1 MGEHFRAPEA
11 EDVTSSV
18 GRSLRNAIVHDE
30 DAGAAEGGAHARFS
44 GDHAPDPDRKPRE
57 AARGVWNSARFHGM
71 KPIWARPTVT
81 IPSDAGFPP
90 RARKRRETRVA
101 WSVC

>member
-1 MGEHFRAPEA
+1 M
-11 EDVTSSV
+11 
-18 GRSLRNAIVHDE
+18 
-30 DAGAAEGGAHARFS
+30 
-44 GDHAPDPDRKPRE
+44 PDFLEIMRLIRTGNLEKLPRCL
-57 AARGVWNSARFHGM
+57 NLARFHGM